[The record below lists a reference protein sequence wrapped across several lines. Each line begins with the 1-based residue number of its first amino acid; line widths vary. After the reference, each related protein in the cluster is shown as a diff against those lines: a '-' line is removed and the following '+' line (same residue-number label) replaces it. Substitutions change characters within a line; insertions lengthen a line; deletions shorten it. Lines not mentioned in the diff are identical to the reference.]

1 MYDLFSQKQLM
12 GLLYC
17 KWNVSTY
24 LCRWHTLIADQHV
37 DVVYK
42 HPSREVQQS
51 VLCSNLKEING
62 HIAGWLD
69 SSWLWWNHGAKSD
82 QVDPV
87 TSMATRVCQSQA
99 RSKHLTF
106 LPWTLLNRLEVL
118 VIDVL
123 SSCLISRISRRHK
136 PLAMKM
142 HFLSLD
148 WLLQGALLYW
158 LAVNYSW
165 FS

>member
-1 MYDLFSQKQLM
+1 
-12 GLLYC
+12 
-17 KWNVSTY
+17 
-24 LCRWHTLIADQHV
+24 
-37 DVVYK
+37 
-42 HPSREVQQS
+42 VQQP

-69 SSWLWWNHGAKSD
+69 NSWLWWNHGAKSD

-99 RSKHLTF
+99 RNKHFTF
-106 LPWTLLNRLEVL
+106 LPWTLLNQLEVL

-123 SSCLISRISRRHK
+123 SFYLISRISRRHK

-148 WLLQGALLYW
+148 WLLQGVLLYS
-158 LAVNYSW
+158 LAINYS
-165 FS
+165 